1 MATVQHSSLTDPD
14 LHEPKGISSAVSNT
28 VYTANGSGSGTFIPV
43 NRFPG
48 TGWGRYTNANYT
60 GVTYLNITT
69 SAQVLPFDT
78 NADVTQLPIA
88 LNGTTTSLMNLST
101 ETLQFVSAG
110 DMHSITLSFLIVNTT
125 GSPNHIDLTL
135 YGSSDGTTYSTILG
149 ETTVPVLKSANQFVN
164 ASSLFPVTSDMATY
178 GARIELKTDIGSLN
192 IKDINL
198 ITTRVHK
205 AR

>member
-1 MATVQHSSLTDPD
+1 MATVQHSSLTDPE
-14 LHEPKGISSAVSNT
+14 LHEPKGISTAVSNT

-48 TGWGRYTNANYT
+48 TGWGMYSNANYT

-78 NADVTQLPIA
+78 NTDVTQLPINLA
-88 LNGTTTSLMNLST
+88 GSTTSLMALAT

-125 GSPNHIDLTL
+125 GNPNYLDLTL
-135 YGSSDGTTYSTILG
+135 YGSSDGTTYATRLG
-149 ETTVPVLKSANQFVN
+149 EISVPVLKTADQYVN
-164 ASSLFPVTSDMATY
+164 ASSLFPVTSDMATH
-178 GARIELKTDIGSLN
+178 GARIELKTNTGSLN